1 MPSVDDT
8 STRERLLDAAD
19 VLMHERGF
27 EAVGVAELCREAG
40 AKKGSFYFFFD
51 SKQALALEML
61 DRSWRRTRSAIF
73 AASLGDE
80 SLTGLDAIERY
91 GELLADN
98 LERLRTKNDVV
109 AGCRFGNFATEMST
123 RDETIRAAIN
133 QIFDEM
139 TELVEAAL
147 RRSAGAG
154 ELAPDTDVGE
164 AAATV
169 IAHMEGLMVMAKAR
183 RDPSLLRRLG
193 ADARRLLGS

>member
-1 MPSVDDT
+1 MPTTTDDA

-19 VLMHERGF
+19 VLMHARGY

-61 DRSWRRTRSAIF
+61 DRSWRRTRTTLFERSV
-73 AASLGDE
+73 GDE
-80 SLTGLDAIERY
+80 SLSGLEAIDRY

-98 LERLRTKNDVV
+98 LERLRGDHDVV
-109 AGCRFGNFATEMST
+109 AGCRFGNFAAEMST
-123 RDETIRAAIN
+123 RDETIRETIAV
-133 QIFDEM
+133 IFDEM
-139 TELVEAAL
+139 TALIEAAL
-147 RRSAGAG
+147 RRSVDVG
-154 ELAPDTDVGE
+154 ELDPATDIAE

-183 RDPSLLRRLG
+183 RNPSLLRRLG
-193 ADARRLLGS
+193 PDTRRLLS